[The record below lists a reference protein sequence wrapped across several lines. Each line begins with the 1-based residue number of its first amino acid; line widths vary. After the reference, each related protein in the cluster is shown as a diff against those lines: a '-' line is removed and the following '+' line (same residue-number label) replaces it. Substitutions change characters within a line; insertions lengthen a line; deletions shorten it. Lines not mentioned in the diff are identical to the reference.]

1 MDTARK
7 PDRVCRA
14 LGDPTRRRLLER
26 LGTTPGATTGTLA
39 ATEPS
44 LSRWAILKHLDV
56 LRKAGL
62 VHTLPE
68 GRRRRHYRELAALRP
83 LTAWLEELGD

>member
-7 PDRVCRA
+7 LDRACRA

-26 LGTTPGATTGTLA
+26 LGTTPGLTTGALA

-56 LRKAGL
+56 LREAGL
-62 VHTLPE
+62 VQTLPE

-83 LTAWLEELGD
+83 LADWLEQLEG